1 MLRLRLETISGTK
14 FDDDVAEVQLPTMS
28 GQIGVLTGHM
38 PLISVATHG
47 VIKVRRKAGDPDDFM
62 ELFATNGGVI
72 EVDHDNNT
80 LSVLVDEA
88 DHQEDIDEA
97 EAQKAFELAKKMK
110 EEAKDQVSLEHAQSL
125 MDRHAVRL
133 QVAGLKRRHRRQ
145 G

>member
-1 MLRLRLETISGTK
+1 MFQLKLETISGTK
-14 FDDDVAEVQLPTMS
+14 FNDDVYEVQLPTMA

-47 VIKVRRKAGDPDDFM
+47 VIKVRKNATDPDDFM

-72 EVDHDNNT
+72 EMDHEAGT

-88 DHQEDIDEA
+88 DHEADIDEA
-97 EAQKAFELAKKMK
+97 EAQKAYDLAQKMK
-110 EEAKDQVSLEHAQSL
+110 AEAKDQVSLEHAQSM

-133 QVAGLKRRHRRQ
+133 QVAGLKRHRRR
-145 G
+145 